1 MSYFA
6 KFISL
11 TNKGE
16 FEIFCRVSHLFMHCY
31 LEHPLCII
39 TLQTDSTHSTVLV
52 WKTISQ
58 TPHLPPYKKSSV
70 IMMYKAHNQ
79 IHARVVVL
87 TCANP

>member
-6 KFISL
+6 KFIFL

-16 FEIFCRVSHLFMHCY
+16 FEILLSCKFMHCY

-52 WKTISQ
+52 WKKISQ